1 MREPGYGPDW
11 VAALAS
17 FFTVVEFP
25 VLGYVPPVILTELHF
40 LVEQSALELAPP
52 AAAPA
57 TAVLC
62 IGEFT
67 MGRSRSV

>member
-1 MREPGYGPDW
+1 MCIREPGSGADW

-40 LVEQSALELAPP
+40 LLEQSAIELAPP

-57 TAVLC
+57 CAALC
-62 IGEFT
+62 IGQDFC
-67 MGRSRSV
+67 